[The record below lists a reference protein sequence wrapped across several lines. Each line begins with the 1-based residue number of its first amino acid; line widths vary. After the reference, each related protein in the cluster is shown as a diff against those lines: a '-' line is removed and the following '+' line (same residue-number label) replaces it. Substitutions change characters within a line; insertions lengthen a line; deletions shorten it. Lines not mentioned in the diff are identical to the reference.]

1 MKQRIFKTALGWAGV
16 IATDRG
22 ICGIV
27 LPRKNKQAV
36 ARALRD
42 EASRVRLPED
52 PAKGGTDFLEQTVRL
67 LQRYFNGEEVLF
79 DLPLDLRY
87 YTPFQRSVWRAAA
100 GIPFGETRSYQWI
113 AERINKPRAAR
124 AVGQA
129 VGANPVPVVI
139 PCHRVITSAGT
150 LGGFSGGLELKKKL
164 LRLESHG

>member
-27 LPRKNKQAV
+27 LPKKNRQAAV
-36 ARALRD
+36 RALRD
-42 EASRVRLPED
+42 AASHLRAPED
-52 PAKGGTDFLEQTVRL
+52 PADNGTGLLDHTVSL
-67 LQRYFNGEEVLF
+67 LQRYFDGEEVLF

-87 YTPFQRSVWRAAA
+87 YTPFQRHVWRAAA
-100 GIPFGETRSYQWI
+100 SIPFGETRSYRWI
-113 AERINKPRAAR
+113 AGRIRKPRAAR

-129 VGANPVPVVI
+129 VGANPVPVII
-139 PCHRVITSAGT
+139 PCHRVITSSGT
-150 LGGFSGGLELKKKL
+150 LGGFSGGLEMKKKL